1 MVTLEEIAGRLK
13 NKGDY
18 DFAANKRNWEPQ
30 RAEDYVL
37 PAFVMKESKAKG
49 AEAKLRKKLSKVLAF
64 IDLVKHKRLKSGCTI
79 MPISVNNKDLL
90 AIWNNK
96 MGVSRALEYMIEIG
110 LLSIESDRYQ
120 FGAYHEKDNTSRTY
134 RYYKENE
141 DNVCEYCKAHNIEMF
156 IIKNEVYSMK
166 ELKKVHADI
175 DRSKVRFSPRLRLIK
190 PAGLSKAEFE
200 KQLTLCL
207 YENYPGFRF
216 HIIKANEIN
225 EKCYKNYPEFR
236 IRFQPSFTWSD
247 DDLYV
252 SGIGIRAT
260 NSMINIKKESRK
272 EILKAYGFI
281 LEKDI
286 NASVPRMT
294 LSLNA
299 EHWVDES
306 EDIYERIF
314 RVMEP
319 SGVFSKEKREAI
331 KRLHMRAYFDSGD
344 KSVGYHTWL
353 SMEQDGV
360 DKQDVCDTMATLRNA
375 MIQAEGG
382 RLYGSDIFYVESC
395 VYLMTLYDLV
405 MSGHRVWQVYDCFY
419 STGDE
424 DQKLFEYMISE
435 GVKRNFEEFIETCWN
450 IEKS

>member
-1 MVTLEEIAGRLK
+1 
-13 NKGDY
+13 
-18 DFAANKRNWEPQ
+18 
-30 RAEDYVL
+30 
-37 PAFVMKESKAKG
+37 
-49 AEAKLRKKLSKVLAF
+49 
-64 IDLVKHKRLKSGCTI
+64 
-79 MPISVNNKDLL
+79 
-90 AIWNNK
+90 
-96 MGVSRALEYMIEIG
+96 
-110 LLSIESDRYQ
+110 
-120 FGAYHEKDNTSRTY
+120 
-134 RYYKENE
+134 
-141 DNVCEYCKAHNIEMF
+141 MF

-166 ELKKVHADI
+166 ELKKVHTDI

-225 EKCYKNYPEFR
+225 EKCYKEYPEFR

-286 NASVPRMT
+286 NASVPRIT
-294 LSLNA
+294 LSLNSGR
-299 EHWVDES
+299 WVDET

-314 RVMEP
+314 RIMEP
-319 SGVFSKEKREAI
+319 NGVFSKEKREAI
-331 KRLHMRAYFDSGD
+331 KKLHMRAYFDSGD
-344 KSVGYHTWL
+344 KSVGHHTWL
-353 SMEQDGV
+353 AMEQDGV

-382 RLYGSDIFYVESC
+382 RLYPNRKSAIIFYPVMFYKWDIALASAFFKKIFHDSIMDSC
-395 VYLMTLYDLV
+395 SFACLFVFKIALV
-405 MSGHRVWQVYDCFY
+405 FISS
-419 STGDE
+419 STI
-424 DQKLFEYMISE
+424 FHS
-435 GVKRNFEEFIETCWN
+435 
-450 IEKS
+450 